1 MVEDIREM
9 IDKVRVLS
17 EGKQS
22 GLLYHFTNSTS
33 LKKILEENILVG
45 SFMYEHNGVELYGV
59 STTRNKNLN
68 YDKQR
73 NNIRITLDGDSLSNK
88 YKIQPRDYWNR
99 EYNVPN
105 NPQTIDEDEEVILT
119 PKGQIDN
126 IKKYIMSI
134 TEV

>member
-45 SFMYEHNGVELYGV
+45 SFMYEHNGLNCMAFQQLEIKI
-59 STTRNKNLN
+59 STTINKE
-68 YDKQR
+68 
-73 NNIRITLDGDSLSNK
+73 ITS
-88 YKIQPRDYWNR
+88 
-99 EYNVPN
+99 E
-105 NPQTIDEDEEVILT
+105 
-119 PKGQIDN
+119 
-126 IKKYIMSI
+126 
-134 TEV
+134 

>member
-99 EYNVPN
+99 EYDVPN

-119 PKGQIDN
+119 PKGKIDN
-126 IKKYIMSI
+126 IKKYIISI